1 MIGPRLREPRF
12 PAPGSVSAS
21 FRPVAGDGNAA
32 WHRPGLALFLLLCL
46 PAVAGA
52 AEEVRV
58 EATRA
63 GSAVAV
69 NARAS
74 LNAPL
79 AIIWNT
85 LTDYERLPEFIPGM
99 KRSRIIGRR
108 GPAAIVEQDGEAG
121 FLVFRVPIHVVVES
135 AEYPPHLITIHVVR
149 GNLRQLEGRY
159 QIEQGASAEEHLLRW
174 SGLIEAD
181 TVLPAFITVPLM
193 RANIEDQFTG
203 MVREIKRRYEA
214 RQKAD
219 LQAIDK

>member
-1 MIGPRLREPRF
+1 MGPRLRDLRL
-12 PAPGSVSAS
+12 PAPRPVSAHC
-21 FRPVAGDGNAA
+21 REAARDGNTP
-32 WHRPGLALFLLLCL
+32 WRRLGLALAMLAWL
-46 PAVAGA
+46 PAAAGA

-58 EATRA
+58 EASRA
-63 GSAVAV
+63 GTAVAV
-69 NARAS
+69 NARAN

-159 QIEQGASAEEHLLRW
+159 QIEQGASAEEHVLRW

-219 LQAIDK
+219 TQAIDK